1 MRYSDVARKYY
12 KDTKNRILEN
22 VLAAE
27 NGGERSD
34 GRIIGERESKEKNIM
49 TNSTAI
55 IRNSKGIIA
64 AACAL
69 VMLGSSTFVMHRL
82 RASDDREVSSRPDK
96 VKSTVVTSSDEDTS
110 SEVNEEDNET
120 APDADDSTS
129 EKSAEKKQEKKN
141 DSGETTSAAEKAD
154 NSNVVVLKDD
164 SAKKT
169 DTGTNSDN
177 STPVSTVNDSTAAA
191 DSSSKA
197 DSNGSSADI
206 RQADSTADIDYSL
219 DEDNFVDETLLW
231 EIEKFHFIGEGTITS
246 KELYGCTTKND
257 VNGYISDDEYKPF
270 TEFSEGEIDSVKRW
284 YFRCTVKFDGKCYR
298 GAEYMSYIA
307 QTALY
312 DQKSGDMII
321 NIPVGRGYQNYSDI
335 FLLNHIA
342 TEEDKNTDRY
352 SVGEKVLVEII
363 FVPNDNGWDIYP
375 NDIYR
380 YDINDSMY
388 HHFGYYIS
396 EMRRGGEY
404 KESTYNYILNT
415 LKGGTPEAAEQ
426 WVNYLGESYMI
437 EYIPSMR
444 FASGEVVSV
453 NYSQPDGCYVIYVAE

>member
-1 MRYSDVARKYY
+1 MRYSDVAQKYY
-12 KDTKNRILEN
+12 KDTKSRILEN

-34 GRIIGERESKEKNIM
+34 KRIIGERESKEKKIM
-49 TNSTAI
+49 TNSTATV
-55 IRNSKGIIA
+55 RNSKGIIA

-82 RASDDREVSSRPDK
+82 RASDDREVSSRPDN
-96 VKSTVVTSSDEDTS
+96 VKSTVVTSSDEDTT

-120 APDADDSTS
+120 APDADDSTA

-141 DSGETTSAAEKAD
+141 DSGKTTSAAEKAD
-154 NSNVVVLKDD
+154 NSTIITLTDN

-191 DSSSKA
+191 DSSVKA
-197 DSNGSSADI
+197 DITDSSADSQ
-206 RQADSTADIDYSL
+206 QADSTADIDYSL
-219 DEDNFVDETLLW
+219 DEDSYVSNVVLSEVNKATFLC
-231 EIEKFHFIGEGTITS
+231 EGTVTS
-246 KELYGCTTKND
+246 RDIYGDTTDGDYKSLSEYSPEELEK
-257 VNGYISDDEYKPF
+257 VRSL
-270 TEFSEGEIDSVKRW
+270 
-284 YFRCTVKFDGKCYR
+284 YFIYTVKLDGICLKGEDMKPYFTMNT
-298 GAEYMSYIA
+298 GAEDEMRVAAPADEEIYINNGIS
-307 QTALY
+307 TDYYLTY
-312 DQKSGDMII
+312 IKNGS
-321 NIPVGRGYQNYSDI
+321 PDI
-335 FLLNHIA
+335 FNVG
-342 TEEDKNTDRY
+342 DKMLIERDRHTDISGWIRDVQELFKY
-352 SVGEKVLVEII
+352 DTNEKLYRHYTYYTNNRTHDTVGL
-363 FVPNDNGWDIYP
+363 
-375 NDIYR
+375 
-380 YDINDSMY
+380 
-388 HHFGYYIS
+388 
-396 EMRRGGEY
+396 
-404 KESTYNYILNT
+404 ESFTNYITNT

>member
-1 MRYSDVARKYY
+1 MRYSDVAQKYY

-96 VKSTVVTSSDEDTS
+96 VRSTVVTSSDEDTS

-169 DTGTNSDN
+169 DNGTNSDN
-177 STPVSTVNDSTAAA
+177 STPVSTVNDSTASA

-197 DSNGSSADI
+197 DITDPSADSQ
-206 RQADSTADIDYSL
+206 QADSTADIDYSL
-219 DEDNFVDETLLW
+219 DEDSYVNEDLYRQIDRDFFLC
-231 EIEKFHFIGEGTITS
+231 EGTVFS
-246 KELYGCTTKND
+246 KEIYGD
-257 VNGYISDDEYKPF
+257 SVDGEYKPLSEYAPE
-270 TEFSEGEIDSVKRW
+270 EFEKVRSLYIRFDVKLDGICLKGEDMKPFYAMNTGIED
-284 YFRCTVKFDGKCYR
+284 
-298 GAEYMSYIA
+298 EMSLAVPADEEIYINNGIS
-307 QTALY
+307 TDYYLTY
-312 DQKSGDMII
+312 IKNGS
-321 NIPVGRGYQNYSDI
+321 PDI
-335 FLLNHIA
+335 FNIG
-342 TEEDKNTDRY
+342 D
-352 SVGEKVLVEII
+352 KVLIE
-363 FVPNDNGWDIYP
+363 
-375 NDIYR
+375 R
-380 YDINDSMY
+380 YGRAYIDGRLRDEQVLFKYDFIDKMY
-388 HHFGYYIS
+388 HYCSYYLSIGDYDVDI
-396 EMRRGGEY
+396 RGGI
-404 KESTYNYILNT
+404 TNYILNT
-415 LKGGTPEAAEQ
+415 FKGGTPEAAEQ
-426 WVNYLGESYMI
+426 WVNYLGESYTI
-437 EYIPSMR
+437 KYIPSMR